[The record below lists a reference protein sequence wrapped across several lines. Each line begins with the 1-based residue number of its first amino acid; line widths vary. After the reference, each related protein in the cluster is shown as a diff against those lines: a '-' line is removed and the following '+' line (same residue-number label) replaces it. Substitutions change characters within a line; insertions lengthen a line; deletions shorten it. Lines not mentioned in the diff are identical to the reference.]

1 MQKEYTVTDDFL
13 FSESYNEFVLSGSV
27 LHKKEWE
34 NYFDNYPE
42 TKFAAD
48 QAKRLIVGLVS
59 MKDRTSQREIN
70 EAKFHSQFEET
81 WEKYK
86 GEKSKTVMLRVS
98 KLFLRSSSI
107 AAVFVFSFL
116 FYSVLHNFFVN
127 KNSSPEY
134 FEVFVPAAKQS
145 QIFLP
150 DGTKV
155 WVNSE
160 TKIKYSNQ
168 FNEKER
174 TIYLTGEAYFEVNR
188 NVELPLHVIANGANI
203 KVLGTKFNVKGYL
216 DEETVETVLVEGK
229 IDLSRE
235 GDKSGRSIE
244 LQPGDKAILNLNTN
258 KVAISREDVMDD
270 IAWKDGKMVYRNIPL
285 NEVCKSLSR
294 RFDAEIILM
303 GDTESLST
311 HPFTFT
317 IENETLPLVLEYLC
331 KAAPLMYNTEYIDID
346 GEKGIEKIRYTI
358 NSK

>member
-1 MQKEYTVTDDFL
+1 MQKQYTDTDDFL
-13 FSESYNEFVLSGSV
+13 FSESYNEFVLSGLV
-27 LHKKEWE
+27 LQRKEWE
-34 NYFDNYPE
+34 AYFEKNPE
-42 TKFAAD
+42 TKFAAE
-48 QAKRLIVGLVS
+48 QAKRIILGLGS
-59 MKDRTSQREIN
+59 MTDRTSHTEIN
-70 EAKFHSQFEET
+70 EAKLHNQFEET

-98 KLFLRSSSI
+98 KLVLRSSSV
-107 AAVFVFSFL
+107 AAVLVFSFL
-116 FYSVLHNFFVN
+116 FYSVLHNFVVN

-134 FEVFVPAAKQS
+134 FEVFVPSAKQS

-155 WVNSE
+155 WVNAE

-168 FNEKER
+168 FNLKER
-174 TIYLTGEAYFEVNR
+174 TIYLTGEAYFEVSKHKD
-188 NVELPLHVIANGANI
+188 LPLQVVANGVNI

-229 IDLSRE
+229 IDLSRV

-244 LQPGDKAILNLNTN
+244 LQPGDKAILNLNTS
-258 KVAISREDVMDD
+258 KVVISREDVMDD

-294 RFDAEIILM
+294 RFGAEIILS
-303 GDTESLST
+303 GDTESLSK

-331 KAAPLMYNTEYIDID
+331 KAAPLMFNTEYIDID

-358 NSK
+358 SAR